1 MIQKLTMID
10 DRAKHLK
17 EDRSDY
23 IESRKFMVQK
33 LKKDLDK
40 MKAGLTDI
48 HEIERKYAFLHN
60 DKEFQGM
67 MQEIKK
73 EIHPG
78 NSVMTRTITAEQEE
92 GQKLEDSRWSQELDV
107 TQARQYASGGFWQIR
122 ASKERRP

>member
-48 HEIERKYAFLHN
+48 NEIERKYAFLHN
-60 DKEFQGM
+60 DKDFQIM

-78 NSVMTRTITAEQEE
+78 SSVLTRTITAEQEE
-92 GQKLEDSRWSQELDV
+92 GQTLEDSGWGEELDV
-107 TQARQYASGGFWQIR
+107 AQARQHAPGSFWQIR
-122 ASKERRP
+122 AAKER